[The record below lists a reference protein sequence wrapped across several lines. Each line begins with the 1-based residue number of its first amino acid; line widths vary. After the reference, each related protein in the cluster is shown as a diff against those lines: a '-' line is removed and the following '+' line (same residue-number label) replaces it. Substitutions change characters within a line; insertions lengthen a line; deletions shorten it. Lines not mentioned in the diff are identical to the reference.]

1 MKKVMLVFG
10 TRPEAIKMCPLV
22 NELKTRKGIETIV
35 CVTGQ
40 HRQMLDQVLEA
51 FDVVPDYDLSIM
63 KDRQT
68 LFDVT
73 TNILNRIKEVLEE
86 VHPDVVLVHGDTS
99 TTFVTALA
107 CFYLQIPVGHVE
119 AGLRTY
125 NMKSPYPE
133 EFNRQAIGL
142 TASLHFAP
150 TQKAADALLK
160 EGKDP
165 EQIFVTGNTG
175 IDALHYTV
183 RNDFYHPEIEW
194 AKGSRLIAV
203 TAHRRENLGEPMR
216 DMFRAIRRIVEE
228 FTDVKVIYPVHL
240 NPQVRKIADEEF
252 GGCEIIHL
260 IEPLDVVEFHNL
272 MKASYLIMT
281 DSGGIQEEAPALG
294 KPVLVMRDTTER
306 PEGVEAG
313 TLKLAGTKME
323 DIYRECRRLLTE
335 PEIYRRMSEARNK
348 ELPHD

>member
-1 MKKVMLVFG
+1 
-10 TRPEAIKMCPLV
+10 
-22 NELKTRKGIETIV
+22 
-35 CVTGQ
+35 
-40 HRQMLDQVLEA
+40 
-51 FDVVPDYDLSIM
+51 
-63 KDRQT
+63 
-68 LFDVT
+68 
-73 TNILNRIKEVLEE
+73 
-86 VHPDVVLVHGDTS
+86 
-99 TTFVTALA
+99 
-107 CFYLQIPVGHVE
+107 
-119 AGLRTY
+119 
-125 NMKSPYPE
+125 MKSPYPE
-133 EFNRQAIGL
+133 EFNRQAIGF

-183 RNDFYHPEIEW
+183 RNDFYHPETEW

-252 GGCEIIHL
+252 GGCERIHL